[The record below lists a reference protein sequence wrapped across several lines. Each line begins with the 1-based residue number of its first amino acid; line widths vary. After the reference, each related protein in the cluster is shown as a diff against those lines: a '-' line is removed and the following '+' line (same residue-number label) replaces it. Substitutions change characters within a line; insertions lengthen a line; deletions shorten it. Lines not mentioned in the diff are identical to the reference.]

1 MKNRY
6 VGILFPLTPFVFY
19 KLLFFFVVLIDDTNM
34 AMISLQSLAI
44 LSNSLSVR
52 NPVSFKRLSQFMVS
66 LASFNAMESFE
77 MKSEGL

>member
-1 MKNRY
+1 
-6 VGILFPLTPFVFY
+6 
-19 KLLFFFVVLIDDTNM
+19 
-34 AMISLQSLAI
+34 MISLQSLAI

-52 NPVSFKRLSQFMVS
+52 YPVSFKRLSQFMVS